1 MSIIPDFTKLEIP
14 TLKPVL
20 FFHIEAN
27 EPEMA
32 MANKQSNLTHVPIT
46 GGFVK
51 SLDSKLPFD
60 YEILHGS
67 DDITSF
73 ADSPVVGH
81 LDCKLFLKSKS
92 KSKDSNGKDGDKKAF
107 VYYTG
112 VVRFEDAV
120 NGVIGKTTDTMDFE
134 DGYVTCHPIF
144 TVESEDEKWVKEINF
159 LGKGRFV
166 RDANGKLCVQYYVYT
181 FA

>member
-1 MSIIPDFTKLEIP
+1 MSVIPDFSKVKIP
-14 TLKPVL
+14 ALKPIL
-20 FFHIEAN
+20 FFNIEAE
-27 EPEMA
+27 EPEIA
-32 MANKQSNLTHVPIT
+32 YKNSQSTLTHVPLT

-51 SLDSKLPFD
+51 SLDPNLPFD
-60 YEILHGS
+60 YEITHGT
-67 DDITSF
+67 DDITAF

-81 LDCKLFLKSKS
+81 LDCKLFLKSK
-92 KSKDSNGKDGDKKAF
+92 DGKDRKAY

-120 NGVIGKTTDTMDFE
+120 NGVIGKKGAMDFE

-144 TVESEDEKWVKEINF
+144 TVESEDEKWIKDINF

-166 RDANGKLCVQYYVYT
+166 RDANGKLGVQYYVYT